1 MARPA
6 ACLEGLDDEH
16 TAAAARARLGKQL
29 RLISLA
35 CLLSFWR
42 SIGRG
47 RGAVQELAHV
57 LDGFGAIAAGEQ
69 AVVADAVE
77 ALGQDVDEEAA
88 DELADVER
96 HGGVAAWSLDPVVLD
111 LEGDTPLVERDQA
124 AV

>member
-1 MARPA
+1 MARPE

-16 TAAAARARLGKQL
+16 TAAAARARLGKRL

-35 CLLSFWR
+35 CLLTFWR

-77 ALGQDVDEEAA
+77 ALGQDVDEGNAA
-88 DELADVER
+88 EIAPPPRPPRV
-96 HGGVAAWSLDPVVLD
+96 
-111 LEGDTPLVERDQA
+111 
-124 AV
+124 